1 MIHISQVFHTYIERQ
16 AIVGMTG
23 HPYLVVAVGVVGF
36 AVVHHDPVG
45 VLLGHT
51 VRRAR
56 IEGRLLRLGNLSHLA
71 VQLRGGRLVEA
82 RSEVGEAARS
92 DRVQQTQRSDAVH
105 FGNVLNNITQHLS

>member
-1 MIHISQVFHTYIERQ
+1 MGIK
-16 AIVGMTG
+16 G
-23 HPYLVVAVGVVGF
+23 HANLVVEEDAVGGVHVVGF

-56 IEGRLLRLGNLSHLA
+56 IEGRLLCLRNLSHLA

-82 RSEVGEAARS
+82 SEVGEAAGA
-92 DRVQQTQRSDAVH
+92 DRVQ
-105 FGNVLNNITQHLS
+105 